1 MTSEVTEEVDILWN
15 YDIRNYVLVQFLH
28 IFQSGHRVEKPS
40 QDIFSAPYPK
50 P

>member
-15 YDIRNYVLVQFLH
+15 YDIRNYVLVRFLH
-28 IFQSGHRVEKPS
+28 IFQSGHQVEKQS